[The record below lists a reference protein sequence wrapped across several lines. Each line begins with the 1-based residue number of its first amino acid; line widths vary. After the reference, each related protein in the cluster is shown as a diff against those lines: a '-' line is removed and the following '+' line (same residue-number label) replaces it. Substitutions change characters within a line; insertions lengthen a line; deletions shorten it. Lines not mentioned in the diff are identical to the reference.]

1 MFADDT
7 NIGIPSRTLADLQ
20 PLINFELAIII
31 LIAGWELIS
40 LALV

>member
-20 PLINFELAIII
+20 PLINFELAII